1 MGLRL
6 LIVDDNADAAESLGK
21 LLTAHKFEVAVAHG
35 GMAAVE
41 LAGTFNRDVFI
52 LDLSMPGMDGY
63 QLARTLRTTS
73 EFAHKHYVA
82 LTAHSDQAH
91 MDGATNARFD
101 DYLVKPC
108 KLPLLLKILTEVAS
122 HQLH

>member
-1 MGLRL
+1 MGLRV

-21 LLTAHKFEVAVAHG
+21 LLTTHGFATAVAHG
-35 GMAAVE
+35 GEAGLE
-41 LAGTFNRDVFI
+41 LAHTFTPDVFI

-63 QLARTLRTTS
+63 ELARRLRAQP
-73 EFAHKHYVA
+73 EFSQKHYVA
-82 LTAHSDQAH
+82 LTAHSDQSH

-108 KLPLLLKILTEVAS
+108 KVPLLLKILSEVGS
-122 HQLH
+122 HQLR